1 MADTTTTNLLLT
13 KPEVGASTDTWG
25 TKINTDLD
33 SVDAVFAAAGT
44 GTSVGLNVG
53 SGKTLA
59 VAGTL
64 TVTGSA
70 TVEFADGSASTPS
83 ITNDGDTNTG
93 IFFPAADTIAFAEGG
108 VESMRIDASGNM
120 GLGVTPNAWSS
131 TSKVLQI
138 GTPLALEAIS
148 NASVLFNNTY
158 RNTSGVL
165 KYSTTAASGFYA
177 IDGNV
182 HTWNSAPSGT
192 AGNTISFTQAMTLD
206 ASGRLGIGATSP
218 DQKLVVDGGASDT
231 YIKVVGQSRNGFFGQ
246 DSIGLAVYQA
256 ANSPL
261 YFVTNATERARITA
275 SGNLLV
281 GTNTGQGG
289 NNHNFFSSNGN
300 TVFLIKEESTSAAV
314 IPLAIWQNATSGDNV
329 FTNFYTETF
338 ANSRGTIDFNRG
350 AGLVRYNTTSDATLK
365 NIIGDSDG
373 VKSIEILNSTRIRDY
388 SWKDD
393 ATNKTQIGVI
403 AQELYETFK
412 GAVSVGGDKVTIDEE
427 GNETTEYVPWAVDKT
442 AFTFHL
448 IAGWQKHEQ
457 IIQEQQAIIQTLTDR
472 ITALEQA

>member
-1 MADTTTTNLLLT
+1 MADSTTTNLLLT

-25 TKINTDLD
+25 SKINTDLD

-93 IFFPAADTIAFAEGG
+93 IFFPAADTIAFSEGG
-108 VESMRIDASGNM
+108 VESMRIDSAGNM
-120 GLGVTPNAWSS
+120 GLGVTPSAWGTANSERALQLTGGSLWSYSGFGLGLLNNAFYDSTGAYKYRNNGFATHYFISSANGAHAWS
-131 TSKVLQI
+131 
-138 GTPLALEAIS
+138 
-148 NASVLFNNTY
+148 N
-158 RNTSGVL
+158 
-165 KYSTTAASGFYA
+165 
-177 IDGNV
+177 
-182 HTWNSAPSGT
+182 APSGT
-192 AGNTISFTQAMTLD
+192 AGNTVSFTQAMTLD
-206 ASGRLGIGATSP
+206 ASSNLITSGDIYLGGTST
-218 DQKLVVDGGASDT
+218 GGAKAAIQYNSLGTIVIQADPNNA
-231 YIKVVGQSRNGFFGQ
+231 GAS
-246 DSIGLAVYQA
+246 SIISFNVDA
-256 ANSPL
+256 S
-261 YFVTNATERARITA
+261 EKARIDS

-281 GTNTGQGG
+281 GTTSSTVYGVNFKNRIVSAGDYAQQIQGAG
-289 NNHNFFSSNGN
+289 SDSIQWIHATN
-300 TVFLIKEESTSAAV
+300 
-314 IPLAIWQNATSGDNV
+314 TSGDNKFV
-329 FTNFYTETF
+329 TF
-338 ANSRGTIDFNRG
+338 VTDASSVRGSIDYNRA
-350 AGLVRYNTTSDATLK
+350 AGLVRYNTSSDATLK

-393 ATNKTQIGVI
+393 TTNKTQIGVI

-412 GAVSVGGDKVTIDEE
+412 GAVSVGGDKVAVDEE
-427 GNETTEYVPWAVDKT
+427 GNETTKYVPWAVDKT